1 MFLDKID
8 YEVYNEQYLTEAYA
22 KGKLASDYISKIR
35 NQCQLMTYIPGFDKA
50 KITRLDGL
58 IQTYEDKLELAK
70 KELADYR
77 SKSEDEKSKIE
88 RLNKIDTILSTS
100 IKIAVIVLSIY
111 ISIAGAAKA
120 LPSLV
125 TNAKK
130 ITKSKRIIAKLL
142 NFTKIPAKIVEKADK
157 ISKMSKGLKIA
168 NAAKNS
174 IGEIGK
180 ASDTVKLGGYEAE
193 IVKCIREMEQL
204 LVVLKNKRNMFE
216 RELEKKERGIR

>member
-130 ITKSKRIIAKLL
+130 NTKSKRIIAKLL

-204 LVVLKNKRNMFE
+204 LVLLKNKRNMFE

>member
-1 MFLDKID
+1 
-8 YEVYNEQYLTEAYA
+8 
-22 KGKLASDYISKIR
+22 
-35 NQCQLMTYIPGFDKA
+35 
-50 KITRLDGL
+50 
-58 IQTYEDKLELAK
+58 
-70 KELADYR
+70 
-77 SKSEDEKSKIE
+77 
-88 RLNKIDTILSTS
+88 
-100 IKIAVIVLSIY
+100 LSIY